1 MPILNIHLVA
11 SHHAPDKI
19 ETLLIKCSALFAEVL
34 NSPVDR
40 IRAYVTEYPA
50 QRACIGGKM
59 GGEAEPAPFFTFYVL
74 EGRSLEDRQRLL
86 VGFVDLIADVLA
98 VDRSRIRGCA
108 ESISP
113 EDWTIG
119 GTPAS
124 VVRQAEIEARR
135 RAAEAAG
142 GAS

>member
-11 SHHAPDKI
+11 GQHAP
-19 ETLLIKCSALFAEVL
+19 ESVERLLLQCSALFAEVL
-34 NSPVDR
+34 KCPIDR
-40 IRAYVTEYPA
+40 IRAFVTEHAPR
-50 QRACIGGKM
+50 QMCIGGQLAA
-59 GGEAEPAPFFTFYVL
+59 EAKPAPFFSFYVL

-86 VGFVDLIADVLA
+86 AGFVDLIASVLD
-98 VDRSRIRGCA
+98 VDRSRIRGCV
-108 ESISP
+108 ERIEP

-135 RAAEAAG
+135 LAAQQNA
-142 GAS
+142 

>member
-11 SHHAPDKI
+11 GQHAPEKI
-19 ETLLIKCSALFAEVL
+19 ESLLLKCSELFAEVL
-34 NSPVDR
+34 KCPVER
-40 IRAYVTEYPA
+40 IRTWVTE
-50 QRACIGGKM
+50 RAPRQVCIGGKLAT
-59 GGEAEPAPFFTFYVL
+59 EAEPAPFFSFYVL

-86 VGFVDLIADVLA
+86 AGFVDLIADVLA
-98 VDRSRIRGCA
+98 VDRSRIRGCV
-108 ESISP
+108 ERIEP

-135 RAAEAAG
+135 QAAG
-142 GAS
+142 GK

>member
-11 SHHAPDKI
+11 GQHAPDKI
-19 ETLLIKCSALFAEVL
+19 EALLLKCSELFAEVL
-34 NSPVDR
+34 KCPVDR
-40 IRAYVTEYPA
+40 IRTYATEYAP
-50 QRACIGGKM
+50 QRVCIGGKM
-59 GGEAEPAPFFTFYVL
+59 GGEAEPAPFFSFYVL
-74 EGRSLEDRQRLL
+74 EGRSLEDRQHLL
-86 VGFVDLIADVLA
+86 AGFVDLIGEILV

-108 ESISP
+108 ESIPP

-135 RAAEAAG
+135 RAAG
-142 GAS
+142 G